1 MKKRKLKLT
10 SIKKRVFGM
19 PHSLWI
25 LIQWFLILSGVTMTM
40 TTTLRGSAAEGIAC
54 VLLSLV
60 VYIWLAFRKELLE
73 RIVSDFSIPCGLIA
87 LAFAIDAAGKF
98 MDFFYFRFDKL
109 AQMLSA
115 FLSDG
120 LSMDA
125 EAIIAFIGLA
135 KVVISCITGMVLCFA
150 AYLLCDWVRR
160 FVLPIIRG
168 LTGMEIAY
176 WASTVV
182 LSIVF
187 IFFVYHYT
195 DLFYYPSVD
204 GQVVLYD
211 AVFSTETGVLMQT
224 DVFVN
229 INATENDL
237 FRPLFGL
244 YSMPFGIAASW
255 IASLFGGELTAY
267 ALALA
272 GMQVAALSFSI
283 ILLSRLLELRDIDQF
298 CFLMLYFI
306 SYPALLFVLNIEHLV
321 FGQFWL
327 SLYLYSICRK
337 EPDQEAWTEVSFS
350 AAAGTSL
357 GSGFFL
363 LFSLEKG
370 GLKHNGRILY
380 RSMLTFLAFMISFGQ
395 LPILTSAGE
404 ALKALFLS
412 AGTDIPWQDKLWRY
426 LAFIH
431 NCLLSPAVETV
442 SAYAYTS
449 YQQQYAAGPDRIGI
463 LLLAFALLGFI
474 VNRRKKYSL
483 ICLSW
488 LLLSFLLLGLTGWN
502 AQDSNTILYSFS
514 FSWALLSLLY
524 MGFSRV
530 LAKWPLLRLL
540 IATAAFFVMAAIN
553 IKGIRELIL
562 FGATHYP
569 R

>member
-19 PHSLWI
+19 PNSLWI
-25 LIQWFLILSGVTMTM
+25 LIQWFLILSGVTMTV
-40 TTTLRGSAAEGIAC
+40 TTTLRGTAAEGIGC
-54 VLLSLV
+54 VLLSLA
-60 VYIWLAFRKELLE
+60 VYIWFAFRKKILE
-73 RIVSDFSIPCGLIA
+73 SIVSDFSIPCGLVA
-87 LAFAIDAAGKF
+87 LAFAIEAARKF
-98 MDFFYFRFDKL
+98 MDFFYFRFEKL
-109 AQMLSA
+109 AQILSA
-115 FLSDG
+115 FLSG
-120 LSMDA
+120 SFSMDDVTTA
-125 EAIIAFIGLA
+125 ACIGVI
-135 KVVISCITGMVLCFA
+135 KVVMSCMTGVALCFA

-160 FVLPIIRG
+160 FVLPLIRG
-168 LTGMEIAY
+168 FSGVEIAY
-176 WASTVV
+176 WASAAV

-204 GQVVLYD
+204 GQVVLYN

-255 IASLFGGELTAY
+255 IASLFGGDLTAY

-272 GMQVAALSFSI
+272 GLQVVALFFSV

-306 SYPALLFVLNIEHLV
+306 SYPALLFVLNIEQLV
-321 FGQFWL
+321 FAQFWL

-337 EPDQEAWTEVSFS
+337 KPDQEAWSEIAFS

-363 LFSLEKG
+363 LFSIEKG
-370 GLKHNGRILY
+370 GLKHNGRIMA
-380 RSMLTFLAFMISFGQ
+380 RSAMTLLAVMITFGQ
-395 LPILTSAGE
+395 LPVLTGAGGT
-404 ALKALFLS
+404 LKELLLS
-412 AGTDIPWQDKLWRY
+412 AGTDFAIQDKVWRF
-426 LAFIH
+426 LAFIR
-431 NCLLSPAVETV
+431 NCLLAPAVETG

-449 YQQQYAAGPDRIGI
+449 YRQQYAAAPDLIGI
-463 LLLAFALLGFI
+463 LLLAFALIGFI
-474 VNRRKKYSL
+474 LNRRSKFSL
-483 ICLSW
+483 LCLSW
-488 LLLSFLLLGLTGWN
+488 LFLSFLLLGLTGWDGS
-502 AQDSNTILYSFS
+502 DSNTILYSFC
-514 FSWALLSLLY
+514 FSWALLSLIY

-530 LAKWPLLRLL
+530 LAKLPILRLL
-540 IATAAFFVMAAIN
+540 IATAAFFMMAAVN